1 MNIGSLI
8 KLIGDVQPAA
18 SRTLELRPGQTVRA
32 QVVELMGDNEAL
44 LQIGGTQLVAKLET
58 PLKQGQTAVLQVQS
72 ETADGKLVLKRQEP
86 GKTASEPTDEVWK
99 SLGLKFGV
107 GGKEQA
113 GQALVR
119 ELKAMGL
126 AIDGATAGSL
136 AEAAEFMPEG
146 ENPQL
151 WLKAAA
157 VAIQRGLP
165 MTEATVSSLRQIQS
179 GPSVHELLEQLSS
192 ALKAMTEHASGEDG
206 AAKLNATRLLE
217 LLGGSGS
224 WPDANELANL
234 PTDSGSMKSN
244 LPADSGSMK
253 SNLPA
258 DLKAALSP
266 DVKAAQETTADTAD
280 ISPIKPA
287 AGDQQG
293 VHAQAEELIQPA
305 KTANVEGK
313 LLQAEGARPH
323 AEQINGTDADSA
335 LMEQENQPAEPARNW
350 ARKMLDWLGAGHE
363 NQLRN
368 QLSAERSAGSTVRTP
383 LAGSVDVQT
392 GLMERSSA
400 LAPHSS
406 ASMTSTASGGA
417 PQIPSDMV
425 DKGVGA
431 AGGGKETAAA
441 PSEGKQ
447 APSAAAPP
455 EGKQGPSAA
464 APPEGKQGPSAA
476 APPEGKQGPSASGM
490 LDAVDSREKA
500 GGPKAAISMNAASA
514 VEPADAK
521 ANQLK
526 SGAQGVHGSERAA
539 AETDVSP
546 ANGKPA
552 AEGPARLLA
561 GPVHGEP
568 GLPALAPGAREAAV
582 PETATIKSALLSLLQ
597 SADLPPAVKDPAQQL
612 LQHITGQQL
621 MLSPERSGT
630 FFSQL
635 TLQIPLQ
642 TANGGQTAS
651 VHVQSR
657 RNAKGGLDASNCR
670 LLFDL
675 RMDVIGDTVVDVAVA
690 DKVVSLTVFNGHPA
704 VPLLADAGKT
714 ALAELLRASG
724 YRLLGM
730 KVVHPEERKVAE
742 KKMNLSDAALASAE
756 PYKGVDLRV

>member
-72 ETADGKLVLKRQEP
+72 ETAEGKLVLKRQEP
-86 GKTASEPTDEVWK
+86 GKTASEPTDELWK
-99 SLGLKFGV
+99 SLGFKFGV

-119 ELKAMGL
+119 ELKAMGV
-126 AIDGATAGSL
+126 AIDGATAGAL

-165 MTEATVSSLRQIQS
+165 MTEATVASLRQIQS
-179 GPSVHELLEQLSS
+179 GPSAHELLEQLSS
-192 ALKAMTEHASGEDG
+192 ALKAMVEHASGEDG
-206 AAKLNATRLLE
+206 AAKLHATRLLE
-217 LLGGSGS
+217 LLEGSGS
-224 WPDANELANL
+224 WPDAKQLA
-234 PTDSGSMKSN
+234 KQ
-244 LPADSGSMK
+244 PADSGSMK
-253 SNLPA
+253 SNPPA
-258 DLKAALSP
+258 DLKAAMSP
-266 DVKAAQETTADTAD
+266 DVKAAPETTADTAD
-280 ISPIKPA
+280 IRPAKVA

-293 VHAQAEELIQPA
+293 VHALSRELLQAA
-305 KTANVEGK
+305 RTANVGGK
-313 LLQAEGARPH
+313 PLPAEGAGLH
-323 AEQINGTDADSA
+323 AEQVNGAAADSA
-335 LMEQENQPAEPARNW
+335 LMAKETQASEPVRNW
-350 ARKMLDWLGAGHE
+350 ARQMLDWMGAGHE

-368 QLSAERSAGSTVRTP
+368 QLSAERAAGSAVRTP
-383 LAGSVDVQT
+383 QAGSADILT
-392 GLMERSSA
+392 GHMERDPAHAS
-400 LAPHSS
+400 HSS
-406 ASMTSTASGGA
+406 ASMTSAASGGA
-417 PQIPSDMV
+417 PPIPADTV
-425 DKGVGA
+425 AKGMGA
-431 AGGGKETAAA
+431 AGGGKEAVSAT
-441 PSEGKQ
+441 SEGKQ
-447 APSAAAPP
+447 APSAS
-455 EGKQGPSAA
+455 GPLD
-464 APPEGKQGPSAA
+464 EMD
-476 APPEGKQGPSASGM
+476 SG
-490 LDAVDSREKA
+490 EKA
-500 GGPKAAISMNAASA
+500 GGPKAALSMNAASA

-521 ANQLK
+521 ANPLK
-526 SGAQGVHGSERAA
+526 GAQGAHGSERAA
-539 AETDVSP
+539 ADPEAYP

-552 AEGPARLLA
+552 DEGPARPLA
-561 GPVHGEP
+561 VPVRGES
-568 GLPALAPGAREAAV
+568 GLPALAPGAKEAAV

-597 SADLPPAVKDPAQQL
+597 SADLPPAVKDSAQQL

-621 MLSPERSGT
+621 LLSPERSGT

-657 RNAKGGLDASNCR
+657 RNGKGGLDASNCR

-675 RMDVIGDTVVDVAVA
+675 KMDVIGDTVVDVAVA

-714 ALAELLRASG
+714 ALSELLHASG

-730 KVVHPEERKVAE
+730 KVVHPEERRAAE
-742 KKMNLSDAALASAE
+742 KKMSASDPALATAE

>member
-72 ETADGKLVLKRQEP
+72 ETAEGKLVLKRQEP

-99 SLGLKFGV
+99 SLGLKFGA

-119 ELKAMGL
+119 ELKAMGV
-126 AIDGATAGSL
+126 AIDGATAGAL

-146 ENPQL
+146 ENPQQ

-179 GPSVHELLEQLSS
+179 GPPVHELLEQLSS
-192 ALKAMTEHASGEDG
+192 ALKAMTEHASGDDR
-206 AAKLNATRLLE
+206 AAKLNAARLLE
-217 LLGGSGS
+217 LLDGGGS
-224 WPDANELANL
+224 WPGANELA
-234 PTDSGSMKSN
+234 KQ
-244 LPADSGSMK
+244 PADRGSMK

-258 DLKAALSP
+258 DLKVALSP
-266 DVKAAQETTADTAD
+266 DVKTAQEQTADNAD
-280 ISPIKPA
+280 TRPVKLA

-293 VHAQAEELIQPA
+293 VHAQGKELIQAA

-313 LLQAEGARPH
+313 LLQADGAGPH
-323 AEQINGTDADSA
+323 AVQLKGTAAADSA
-335 LMEQENQPAEPARNW
+335 LMENETEPAEPAGNW

-363 NQLRN
+363 NQVRN
-368 QLSAERSAGSTVRTP
+368 QLSAERAAGSAVRMP
-383 LAGSVDVQT
+383 QDGSMDVQAE
-392 GLMERSSA
+392 LMERGGA
-400 LAPHSS
+400 LASHSS
-406 ASMTSTASGGA
+406 AAMTSTASGA
-417 PQIPSDMV
+417 EPSIPADIV
-425 DKGVGA
+425 NKGA
-431 AGGGKETAAA
+431 AGGGKEIPTSSPEA
-441 PSEGKQ
+441 KQ
-447 APSAAAPP
+447 APSAPGALDDMDSP
-455 EGKQGPSAA
+455 EKP
-464 APPEGKQGPSAA
+464 
-476 APPEGKQGPSASGM
+476 
-490 LDAVDSREKA
+490 
-500 GGPKAAISMNAASA
+500 GGPKATPSMNASTAA
-514 VEPADAK
+514 EPAGAK
-521 ANQLK
+521 ANEPK
-526 SGAQGVHGSERAA
+526 PSAQGAKESERTAA
-539 AETDVSP
+539 LRDVSL

-552 AEGPARLLA
+552 AEGAARPLA
-561 GPVHGEP
+561 GPAHGET
-568 GLPALAPGAREAAV
+568 GLPALAPGVKEAAV
-582 PETATIKSALLSLLQ
+582 PETATIKSALLTLLQ
-597 SADLPPAVKDPAQQL
+597 SGDLPPAAKDSAQQL

-635 TLQIPLQ
+635 TVQIPIQ
-642 TANGGQTAS
+642 TATGGETAS

-714 ALAELLRASG
+714 ALAELLQASG

-730 KVVHPEERKVAE
+730 KVVHPEERKAAE
-742 KKMNLSDAALASAE
+742 KKMNVPDAALAAAE

>member
-18 SRTLELRPGQTVRA
+18 SRALELRPGQTVRA
-32 QVVELMGDNEAL
+32 QVLELMGDSEAL

-58 PLKQGQTAVLQVQS
+58 PLKPGQTAVLQVQS
-72 ETADGKLVLKRQEP
+72 ETAEGKLVLKRQEP
-86 GKTASEPTDEVWK
+86 GKTASQPTDEVWK
-99 SLGLKFGV
+99 SLGIKFGV

-126 AIDGATAGSL
+126 AIDGATVGAL
-136 AEAAEFMPEG
+136 AEAAEFIPEG

-165 MTEATVSSLRQIQS
+165 MTEATVASLRQIQS

-192 ALKAMTEHASGEDG
+192 ALKAMTDHASGEDG
-206 AAKLNATRLLE
+206 TAKLNAARLLE
-217 LLGGSGS
+217 LLDGSGS
-224 WPDANELANL
+224 WPDATELA
-234 PTDSGSMKSN
+234 KQ
-244 LPADSGSMK
+244 PADSGSMK
-253 SNLPA
+253 SNLPT
-258 DLKAALSP
+258 DMKAALSP
-266 DVKAAQETTADTAD
+266 DMKAAQEKTASTAD

-293 VHAQAEELIQPA
+293 VHAQAKELIQPA

-323 AEQINGTDADSA
+323 VEQINGTDAYSA
-335 LMEQENQPAEPARNW
+335 LMENENQPAEPARNW

-368 QLSAERSAGSTVRTP
+368 QLSAERSAGSAVRTP

-400 LAPHSS
+400 LAPHISG
-406 ASMTSTASGGA
+406 SMPSTASGGE
-417 PQIPSDMV
+417 PSIQSDIGN
-425 DKGVGA
+425 KGVQA

-441 PSEGKQ
+441 
-447 APSAAAPP
+447 P

-476 APPEGKQGPSASGM
+476 APPEGKQGPSAAAQDGKQGPSAAAPPEGKQGPSASEA
-490 LDAVDSREKA
+490 LDALDSPEKA
-500 GGPKAAISMNAASA
+500 GGPKAAISINAASA
-514 VEPADAK
+514 VDPDDAK
-521 ANQLK
+521 AIPLK
-526 SGAQGVHGSERAA
+526 SGAQGAHGSERAA
-539 AETDVSP
+539 VETDVSP

-552 AEGPARLLA
+552 VEGPVRQLA

-568 GLPALAPGAREAAV
+568 GLSALAPGAREAAV

-597 SADLPPAVKDPAQQL
+597 SADLPPAVKDSAQQL

-657 RNAKGGLDASNCR
+657 RNAKGGLDTSNCR

-714 ALAELLRASG
+714 ALAELLHASG

-742 KKMNLSDAALASAE
+742 KKMIASDAALAAAE